1 MHSTIIHTI
10 IGCCFLYLRRTLSP
24 QANKISQ
31 SEGGFKKQSSL
42 FNNIKILDKSFNT
55 GLYIYVYREKQKL

>member
-1 MHSTIIHTI
+1 MYTI

-31 SEGGFKKQSSL
+31 SVGGFKKQSSL
-42 FNNIKILDKSFNT
+42 LSNIKILDRSFKT
-55 GLYIYVYREKQKL
+55 GLK